1 MARKVAVVTGAA
13 RGLGKALVLALA
25 QEGYTVVVHFHKS
38 SGEASEV
45 IKQVRKKSPDSLKVR
60 ANLIDEKQ
68 VEVMFDKIVAKLG
81 RVDLLVN
88 NVGNFLLREFAKTT
102 NRQFRDILESNIY
115 TTLFASRAVLLQM
128 RKQKS
133 GQIINIGAVGAER
146 IMLRERV
153 VPYYLGKLGV
163 YILTKVMARE
173 EAKNGIRINMIS
185 PGSLAEDIFKASDFP
200 MGRSA
205 KYEDVVNALMFL
217 ISKKANYISGA
228 NIEVAG
234 AFIPGF

>member
-1 MARKVAVVTGAA
+1 MKVAVVTGSSH
-13 RGLGKALVLALA
+13 GLGRALIFALA
-25 QEGYTVVVHFHKS
+25 QEGYTVVAHFHKS
-38 SGEASEV
+38 TAQANEV
-45 IKQVRKKSPDSLKVR
+45 LREVRGKSPDSFKVR
-60 ANLIDEKQ
+60 ANLTDEKQ
-68 VEVMFDKIVAKLG
+68 VEVMFGKILAKLG

-115 TTLFASRAVLLQM
+115 TTLFASRAVLPQM
-128 RKQKS
+128 RKQKG
-133 GQIINIGAVGAER
+133 GQIVNIGAVGAER
-146 IMLRERV
+146 IILRERV
-153 VPYYLGKLGV
+153 VPYYLGKAGV
-163 YILTKVMARE
+163 YILTKVMASE

-185 PGSLAEDIFKASDFP
+185 PGSMAMDIFKASDFP

-205 KYEDVVNALMFL
+205 QYADVISVLRFL
-217 ISKKANYISGA
+217 ISREARYISGA